1 MGREPRVVQP
11 CPPPPTFLL
20 CFLDTFLVWMEFL
33 SFSSFLHLSVPFSVL
48 FVSHGLFL
56 VSVPLSLSF
65 LSLMHLLPV
74 SPSLSSLVPN
84 TPPTYPLLPSAF
96 PAPGSAPSPL
106 AGIPI
111 TALCLFL
118 CLHSHPILYSA
129 LTEIYLKCKLD
140 CVLPWLKIL

>member
-20 CFLDTFLVWMEFL
+20 CFLDTFLLWMEFL

-65 LSLMHLLPV
+65 LSLMHLFPV

-84 TPPTYPLLPSAF
+84 TPPTYPLPPSACPPWF
-96 PAPGSAPSPL
+96 SSITSCWDPHNSPVLVSLSPL
-106 AGIPI
+106 SSHSL
-111 TALCLFL
+111 LCSHRDLSEMQIGL
-118 CLHSHPILYSA
+118 CPSLA
-129 LTEIYLKCKLD
+129 
-140 CVLPWLKIL
+140 